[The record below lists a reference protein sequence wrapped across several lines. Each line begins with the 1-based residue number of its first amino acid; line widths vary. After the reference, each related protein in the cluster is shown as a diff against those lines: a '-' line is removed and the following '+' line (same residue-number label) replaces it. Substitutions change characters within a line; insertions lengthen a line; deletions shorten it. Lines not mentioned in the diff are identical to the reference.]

1 MLRLLA
7 LGSYFYQ
14 SLVAILLILAL
25 SHLLEPASYT
35 TYSLTVA
42 VSQFATV
49 VAFEWL
55 QLAGQRFLASSQ
67 GDETPRLQSSL
78 FSALALSIAALI
90 AAAGLAAMSGRL
102 PTSLIGIG
110 LAATI
115 VQGTVD
121 LHYMMIRVS
130 GRLSSSSILMICRAT
145 LLLVGATVGAKLYGT
160 AEAALVGI
168 FAGHVLGLALG
179 SLIDRTLI
187 NWSPRL
193 ARKADL
199 SAFARYGML
208 ASGASVVHLSAPILI
223 RFMIVGR
230 FGITSSAS
238 AGFSMAIDLLQRPFS
253 VLLSAIH
260 TISYPDVV
268 LRYDTGTRKEAQQA
282 AAELFELAFCS
293 TALMLGGLIA
303 FIPDA
308 ARFFV
313 PPALITSF
321 LAATPSVAAFYFL
334 HTHLQATLAL
344 VPHLQKAALRL
355 ILIAAGQLA
364 LISVFVVIS
373 SFASAAPTTALA
385 GAALAT
391 ALVILAACG
400 PTIRFGAYPRPGV
413 VIFTAVG
420 SAIIGALAALPS
432 EPLAWLLGKIVVAGA
447 VTLAIVWFGDFLRHD
462 KA

>member
-55 QLAGQRFLASSQ
+55 QLSGQRFLASSQ
-67 GDETPRLQSSL
+67 GDDTPRLQSSL

-90 AAAGLAAMSGRL
+90 AVAGLASLSGRL

-130 GRLSSSSILMICRAT
+130 GRLSSSSVLMIFRAT
-145 LLLVGATVGAKLYGT
+145 FLLVGATVGAKLHGT

-168 FAGHVLGLALG
+168 LAGHVLGLVLG
-179 SLIDRTLI
+179 SLIDRTLL

-223 RFMIVGR
+223 RLMIVGR

-268 LRYDTGTRKEAQQA
+268 LRYDTGTKKEAQQA

-313 PPALITSF
+313 PPALIASF
-321 LAATPSVAAFYFL
+321 LAATPSVAIFYFL

-364 LISVFVVIS
+364 LISVFVLVS
-373 SFASAAPTTALA
+373 NVASAAPTTALA
-385 GAALAT
+385 SAALAT

-400 PTIRFGAYPRPGV
+400 PTIRFGAYPRPSLV
-413 VIFTAVG
+413 LLTAIG
-420 SAIIGALAALPS
+420 SAIIGGLAALPS
-432 EPLAWLLGKIVVAGA
+432 EPLAWLLGKIIIAA
-447 VTLAIVWFGDFLRHD
+447 VITFAIVWFGDFLRHER
-462 KA
+462 A